1 MAEVNLTGRS
11 VTMFG
16 NIDYSQSFSRVT
28 ASTVCLTT
36 GQAGTGKHQ
45 YEGGGL
51 FDSPALTKV
60 AQSGTAVGFNWLRSI
75 TGICNSLA
83 IIFAFRLA

>member
-1 MAEVNLTGRS
+1 
-11 VTMFG
+11 MFG

-45 YEGGGL
+45 YEVSVL

-60 AQSGTAVGFNWLRSI
+60 AQSGTAVGMSLHVTVQLLRSI
-75 TGICNSLA
+75 TEICNSLA